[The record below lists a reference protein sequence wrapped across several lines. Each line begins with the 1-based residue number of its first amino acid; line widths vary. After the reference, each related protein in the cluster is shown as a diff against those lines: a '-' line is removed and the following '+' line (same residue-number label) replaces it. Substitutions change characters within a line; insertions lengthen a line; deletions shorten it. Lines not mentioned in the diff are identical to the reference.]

1 MPDFQSLIPDP
12 LAVSRD
18 ARCTAVRRAED
29 RGECGR
35 TSRFVVERSDGDES
49 FGSGGGTEESCGKH
63 LPATVLAMVSGDT
76 GVRAVVTIRWDEP
89 GRSGDVA

>member
-1 MPDFQSLIPDP
+1 MPEFTSLVPEP

-29 RGECGR
+29 GRECGR

-63 LPATVLAMVSGDT
+63 LRDTVLAMVSGDE
-76 GVRAVVTIRWDEP
+76 GVRAVVTIRWDEAVT
-89 GRSGDVA
+89 GNG